1 MGFTCVYISEPA
13 RVDLAIHL
21 SLPVFVYE
29 SVEGHAVFPA
39 GGEVRDVDI
48 GIPATTKK
56 RQGMLLT
63 EHRGHSR
70 EEKAMSGI
78 CSAPQHMN
86 NLFQWLQACSS
97 SI

>member
-1 MGFTCVYISEPA
+1 MGFTCLHLQSA

-39 GGEVRDVDI
+39 GGEVCDVDI
-48 GIPATTKK
+48 GIPAKK
-56 RQGMLLT
+56 KKNSQGMLLT

-86 NLFQWLQACSS
+86 N
-97 SI
+97 